1 MDIRTESFR
10 SQRSQVEGVSQEKQ
24 GGITS
29 GSTLLEIGVH
39 LWGAKNCILSFVF
52 TLLSIR
58 VPCVLC
64 CLLIVFSF
72 HLGEAGAVCNGLERE
87 TGGWCLLWSP
97 A

>member
-1 MDIRTESFR
+1 MVRGGGGGGGGSG
-10 SQRSQVEGVSQEKQ
+10 VGGGVGEGGD
-24 GGITS
+24 GG
-29 GSTLLEIGVH
+29 GGAAVLERIVIV